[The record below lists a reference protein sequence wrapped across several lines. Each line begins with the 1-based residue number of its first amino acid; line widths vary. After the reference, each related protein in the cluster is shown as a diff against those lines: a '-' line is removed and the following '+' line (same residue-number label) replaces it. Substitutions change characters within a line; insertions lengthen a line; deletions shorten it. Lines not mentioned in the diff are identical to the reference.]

1 MSRRHKKVTGGG
13 VFIQPDLWC
22 PLQENTIDVVSGNS
36 GVLTGTLSYSD
47 KGAYFSNGAYLT
59 FSSNEHNVIAPSWTQ
74 SMTFLCDFYN
84 TSSSGHNAILVF
96 QKNTSAR
103 FVSIIYNNR
112 CFAAEKIGGGNVAAQ
127 WTTNIILNTQYN
139 NCGFTFDADTRK
151 LSVIVNGEIKS
162 TVSVSSLPDYSSPTI
177 LIGWADGSADYF
189 KGWLKNVRFYNQ
201 KFNKQMIML

>member
-1 MSRRHKKVTGGG
+1 MRREYKHICEIAMPDFWLPLLSDTKDVITG
-13 VFIQPDLWC
+13 
-22 PLQENTIDVVSGNS
+22 NN
-36 GVLTGTLSYSD
+36 GTLSGSITYGD
-47 KGAYFSNGAYLT
+47 KGAYFGGGSYLRFDNGT
-59 FSSNEHNVIAPSWTQ
+59 HNVMPPSLTQ

-84 TSSSGHNAILVF
+84 TSSSGHNAILIF
-96 QKNTSAR
+96 QRNIYAR

-112 CFAAEKIGGGNVAAQ
+112 RFAAEKIGGGNVVAQ

-177 LIGWADGSADYF
+177 LIGCADGSADYF

-201 KFNKQMIML
+201 KFNEQMIML